1 MTALTT
7 GKECAQNGITGP
19 MLLSYVSP
27 TSAAN
32 LPEVE
37 TIMNGLLLELVRFKD
52 QHSQCTL
59 KTLYGWTK
67 DLYGKRWPQEEAPT
81 SFAINKS
88 IERLSARLSKLKKQ
102 HISFKKDDSL
112 QNSSNRNTFCQTQD
126 YAGVGYY
133 ISVLQRNRLM
143 PQRFARN
150 TLASSCAEK
159 VKRCTH

>member
-7 GKECAQNGITGP
+7 EKECAQNGITGP

-67 DLYGKRWPQEEAPT
+67 DCMGKGG
-81 SFAINKS
+81 
-88 IERLSARLSKLKKQ
+88 LKKKHQ
-102 HISFKKDDSL
+102 LHLLLTK
-112 QNSSNRNTFCQTQD
+112 
-126 YAGVGYY
+126 
-133 ISVLQRNRLM
+133 VL
-143 PQRFARN
+143 
-150 TLASSCAEK
+150 K
-159 VKRCTH
+159 G